1 MQLSTQDKNDIL
13 TGLAWNYKVSEDE
26 LLDVING
33 KKEKAGP
40 FTSEK
45 LLVRCLERVSWHR
58 IVALWGIENILK
70 SYTPKLLMQ
79 IHSKVLRKRYDTV
92 FRLLRKEP
100 LPASSWGS
108 EYHKNLQH
116 TFLSDRRILSVK
128 LDKKRQAL
136 KYRSL

>member
-1 MQLSTQDKNDIL
+1 MKLSTQDKHDIL
-13 TGLAWNYKVSEDE
+13 AGISWDYTVSEKD

-70 SYTPKLLMQ
+70 LYTPKLLMQ
-79 IHSKVLRKRYDTV
+79 IHSKELRKRYDTV

-116 TFLSDRRILSVK
+116 TFLSDRRYGSEPRIL
-128 LDKKRQAL
+128 
-136 KYRSL
+136 